1 MPLPPNIILIGF
13 MGSGKT
19 ETGKIVSKILG
30 FRFWD
35 MDQWIEKKNDEKIP
49 DIFQKRGELFF
60 RRQENKAVLWLS
72 DKKKYVASTGGGAW
86 LPEVNRKK
94 LLQTGCC
101 VWLKVSPEE
110 IWRRVGKHLQ
120 QRPLLSKSKNPRQA
134 IKTLVEERNPY
145 YSLAHACIET
155 TGKPP
160 QQVALEIVKVFK
172 KYRPFDLPKL

>member
-1 MPLPPNIILIGF
+1 MLRPLAAEP
-13 MGSGKT
+13 GSK
-19 ETGKIVSKILG
+19 LG
-30 FRFWD
+30 R
-35 MDQWIEKKNDEKIP
+35 EV
-49 DIFQKRGELFF
+49 KRE
-60 RRQENKAVLWLS
+60 
-72 DKKKYVASTGGGAW
+72 AW

-172 KYRPFDLPKL
+172 KYRPFDLPKLQNRKAKIESRNNGQIR